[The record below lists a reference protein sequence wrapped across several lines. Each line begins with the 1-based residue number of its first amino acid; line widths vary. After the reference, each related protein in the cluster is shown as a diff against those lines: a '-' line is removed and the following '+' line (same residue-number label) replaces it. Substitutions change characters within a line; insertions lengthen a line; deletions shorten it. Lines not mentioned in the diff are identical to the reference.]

1 MFTRDEFRQVKRLQC
16 FVQEKSQHYQWLYIP
31 VVVDELT
38 LNTLCLALSAD
49 LEDFEEYAEQL
60 MNNGFHEFLSSA
72 QLEEIA
78 GNLQLQK
85 LNYTDAEI
93 LAAIRFYWENDAFID
108 LEKIM

>member
-1 MFTRDEFRQVKRLQC
+1 MFTRDEFRQVKQLQC
-16 FVQEKSQHYQWLYIP
+16 FLQGKSQHYQWLYIP
-31 VVVDELT
+31 VMVDELT
-38 LNTLCLALSAD
+38 LDTLCLALDSD

-60 MNNGFHEFLSSA
+60 VSNGFHEFLSSA

-93 LAAIRFYWENDAFID
+93 LSAIRFYWENDAFID
-108 LEKIM
+108 LEYTI